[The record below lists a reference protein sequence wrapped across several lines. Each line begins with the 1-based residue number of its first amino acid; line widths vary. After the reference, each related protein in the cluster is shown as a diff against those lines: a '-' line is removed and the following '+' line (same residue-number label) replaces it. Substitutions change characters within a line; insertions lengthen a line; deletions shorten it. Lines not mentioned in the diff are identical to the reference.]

1 MLAACKQA
9 SDNLSIVDENAE
21 IIRSPP
27 HVFVFMLALTF
38 LAFVCVANERQ
49 PVSRR
54 IRVCGLKPVPG
65 RRGKLHVSLDKGGQG
80 LENPT
85 SGPTLCPCQTKRT
98 HGRAW
103 TRQDCIVEP
112 TLTAGRPK
120 IQPRERVSRYARP
133 DVV

>member
-1 MLAACKQA
+1 
-9 SDNLSIVDENAE
+9 
-21 IIRSPP
+21 
-27 HVFVFMLALTF
+27 MLALNFLTF
-38 LAFVCVANERQ
+38 AFVCVANQRGRGQ
-49 PVSRR
+49 PIARR
-54 IRVCGLKPVPG
+54 MRVCGLKLVPG